1 MTGAAPPLWR
11 QLQAAAAVLAGVR
24 RGESAGAALERID
37 AWQGPTNAFAQ
48 VFADEARADAELD
61 REGPLAGV
69 PIAVKDLFDVRGH
82 PTTGCCA
89 AIPPIPAER
98 DATLVARLRDAG
110 AIVIGKTN
118 QHELAAGVTNLES
131 ACGPTRNPW
140 DPTRISGGSSGGSA
154 VAVASGIVPISLVSD
169 TGGSARIPAAFC
181 GTWGLKPTNGRLPT
195 EGMMPLAPE
204 MDCPGLLAASLE
216 DLRLAWEVLAGERDP
231 GRPPHAVGVLLD
243 GRWARCHVEIR
254 AAIGEACSRLLRAE
268 VGVNDIGGLDLP
280 DAHHVWN
287 RLAWPSFAE
296 RYAGLIGNPALGAG
310 ASSLLGWG
318 EAHRKEQAEARG
330 RAGGVRV
337 RFDGIFRA
345 VDLLL
350 TPTTPYVAP
359 PIDAEE
365 VDLGDGS
372 TMDVHRG
379 GPSWHTTAAS
389 VAGLPAL
396 SVPFATSSEGL
407 PIGVQLIGRAN
418 AEDALL
424 AAADLLRPSDDEPR
438 RPAVPRR

>member
-1 MTGAAPPLWR
+1 
-11 QLQAAAAVLAGVR
+11 VR
-24 RGESAGAALERID
+24 ATRSVDAALERID
-37 AWQGPTNAFAQ
+37 AWQGRTNAFAQ
-48 VFADEARADAELD
+48 VFADEARADAELE

-89 AIPPIPAER
+89 AIPSEPAKR

-154 VAVASGIVPISLVSD
+154 VAVATGIVPISLVSD

-181 GTWGLKPTNGRLPT
+181 GTWGLKPTIGRLPT

-204 MDCPGLLAASLE
+204 MDCPGLLAGSLE
-216 DLRLAWEVLAGERDP
+216 DLRLAWEVLAGDRDP
-231 GRPPHAVGVLLD
+231 GRPPQAVGVLLE

-254 AAIGEACSRLLRAE
+254 AAVGEVSSRFLSA
-268 VGVNDIGGLDLP
+268 GVRVHDIFGFDLD
-280 DAHHVWN
+280 DVHHVWN

-296 RYAGLIGNPALGAG
+296 RYAGLMGNPALGAG

-318 EAHRKEQAEARG
+318 EAHRKEEAEARG
-330 RAGGVRV
+330 HAGRVRV

-359 PIDAEE
+359 PIDAAE
-365 VDLGDGS
+365 VDLGDG
-372 TMDVHRG
+372 TTIDVHRG

-424 AAADLLRPSDDEPR
+424 AAAEVL
-438 RPAVPRR
+438 RPAVELPRPPDPQR

>member
-1 MTGAAPPLWR
+1 
-11 QLQAAAAVLAGVR
+11 VR
-24 RGESAGAALERID
+24 ATRSVDTALERIE
-37 AWQGPTNAFAQ
+37 AWQEQTNAFAQ
-48 VFADEARADAELD
+48 VFADEARAGAELD

-89 AIPPIPAER
+89 AIPPIAAER

-131 ACGPTRNPW
+131 ACGPTRNPR
-140 DPTRISGGSSGGSA
+140 DPTRITGGSSGGSA
-154 VAVASGIVPISLVSD
+154 VAVATGIVPISLVSD

-181 GTWGLKPTNGRLPT
+181 GTWGLKPTQGRLPT
-195 EGMMPLAPE
+195 DGMMPLAPE
-204 MDCPGLLAASLE
+204 MDCPSLLAGSLK
-216 DLRLAWEVLAGERDP
+216 DLRLGWEVLSGERGSAD
-231 GRPPHAVGVLLD
+231 PPHRVGVPLE
-243 GRWARCHVEIR
+243 GRWERCHV
-254 AAIGEACSRLLRAE
+254 
-268 VGVNDIGGLDLP
+268 DIGAAVGEVSSRFLSAGVRVHDIFGFDLD
-280 DAHHVWN
+280 DVHHVWN

-296 RYAGLIGNPALGAG
+296 RYAGLMGNPALGAG

-318 EAHRKEQAEARG
+318 EAHRKGQAEARG
-330 RAGGVRV
+330 HAGGVRV
-337 RFDGIFRA
+337 RFDGMFRA

-365 VDLGDGS
+365 VDLGDGR
-372 TMDVHRG
+372 TIDVHRG
-379 GPSWHTTAAS
+379 GPSWFTTAAN

-418 AEDALL
+418 AEGMLF
-424 AAADLLRPSDDEPR
+424 AAAEILGPWGDEPP

>member
-1 MTGAAPPLWR
+1 VTKSR
-11 QLQAAAAVLAGVR
+11 SVD
-24 RGESAGAALERID
+24 AALEGID
-37 AWQGPTNAFAQ
+37 AWQERTNAFAQ
-48 VFADEARADAELD
+48 VFGNEARADAELD

-89 AIPPIPAER
+89 AIPPVRAER

-154 VAVASGIVPISLVSD
+154 VAVATGIVPISLVSD

-181 GTWGLKPTNGRLPT
+181 GTWGLKPTQGRLST

-204 MDCPGLLAASLE
+204 MDCPGVLGGSLD
-216 DLRLAWEVLAGERDP
+216 DLRLGWEVVADRPSDRTPPTVVGLLRGGRSERCT
-231 GRPPHAVGVLLD
+231 L
-243 GRWARCHVEIR
+243 EIK
-254 AAIGEACSRLLRAE
+254 AAIGQAAE
-268 VGVNDIGGLDLP
+268 RFRDTGVEVHDVDGSALD
-280 DAHHVWN
+280 DVHRVWN
-287 RLAWPSFAE
+287 RLAWPPFAE
-296 RYAGLIGNPALGAG
+296 RYAKLTGNPSLGAG
-310 ASSLLGWG
+310 AASLLRWG
-318 EAHRKEQAEARG
+318 SAHRDELPGA
-330 RAGGVRV
+330 RAGAERIRGWFADA
-337 RFDGIFRA
+337 FDR
-345 VDLLL
+345 VDLFLA
-350 TPTTPYVAP
+350 PTTPYVAP
-359 PIDAEE
+359 PIDAGE
-365 VDLGDGS
+365 VDLGDG
-372 TMDVHRG
+372 TAIDVHRG
-379 GPSWHTTAAS
+379 GPSWHTTAAN

-396 SVPFATSSEGL
+396 SVPFAASSEGL

-424 AAADLLRPSDDEPR
+424 AAAELIRPSDGELP

>member
-1 MTGAAPPLWR
+1 MRATR
-11 QLQAAAAVLAGVR
+11 SVD
-24 RGESAGAALERID
+24 AALEHID
-37 AWQGPTNAFAQ
+37 AWQERTNAFAQ

-89 AIPPIPAER
+89 AIPPVPAER

-154 VAVASGIVPISLVSD
+154 VAVATGIVPISLVSD

-181 GTWGLKPTNGRLPT
+181 GTWGLKPTQGRLPT
-195 EGMMPLAPE
+195 EGMMFLAPE
-204 MDCPGLLAASLE
+204 MDCPGLLGGSLD
-216 DLRLAWEVLAGERDP
+216 DLRLGWEVLADQPNDRTAP
-231 GRPPHAVGVLLD
+231 SVVGVLRG
-243 GRWARCHVEIR
+243 GRWDRCALEIKAAVGQAAERFRDTGVEVR
-254 AAIGEACSRLLRAE
+254 DVDGSA
-268 VGVNDIGGLDLP
+268 LD
-280 DAHHVWN
+280 DVHRVWN
-287 RLAWPSFAE
+287 RLAWPPFAE
-296 RYAGLIGNPALGAG
+296 RYGGLTGNPSLGAG
-310 ASSLLGWG
+310 VASLLGWG
-318 EAHRKEQAEARG
+318 STHRDELPGARARAEEIRG
-330 RAGGVRV
+330 WFADA
-337 RFDGIFRA
+337 FDR
-345 VDLLL
+345 VDLFLAA
-350 TPTTPYVAP
+350 TVPYVSP
-359 PIDAEE
+359 PIDAGE

-379 GPSWHTTAAS
+379 GPSWLTTAAN

-396 SVPFATSSEGL
+396 NVPFSMSSADL
-407 PIGVQLIGRAN
+407 PIGVQLIGPPNR
-418 AEDALL
+418 EDVLF
-424 AAADLLRPSDDEPR
+424 AAAEILRPAGVELR
-438 RPAVPRR
+438 RPGVPRR

>member
-1 MTGAAPPLWR
+1 
-11 QLQAAAAVLAGVR
+11 VR
-24 RGESAGAALERID
+24 ATRSVDAALERID
-37 AWQGPTNAFAQ
+37 TWQGPTNAFAQ
-48 VFADEARADAELD
+48 VFADVARADAELD

-89 AIPPIPAER
+89 AIPPMPAER

-140 DPTRISGGSSGGSA
+140 DPTRITGGSSGGSA
-154 VAVASGIVPISLVSD
+154 VAVATGIVPISLVSD

-181 GTWGLKPTNGRLPT
+181 GTWALKPTQGRLAT
-195 EGMMPLAPE
+195 DGMMPLAPE
-204 MDCPGLLAASLE
+204 MDCPSLLAGSLE
-216 DLRLAWEVLAGERDP
+216 DLRLGWEVLSGERGSAD
-231 GRPPHAVGVLLD
+231 PPHRVGAPHE
-243 GRWARCHVEIR
+243 GRWERCHVDIS
-254 AAIGEACSRLLRAE
+254 AAVGEVSLRFLSA
-268 VGVNDIGGLDLP
+268 GVRVHDIFGLDL
-280 DAHHVWN
+280 DDVHHVWN

-318 EAHRKEQAEARG
+318 EAHRNEQAEARG
-330 RAGGVRV
+330 RAGRVRA
-337 RFDGIFRA
+337 RFDGMFRA

-365 VDLGDGS
+365 VDLGDGT

-379 GPSWHTTAAS
+379 GPSWFTTAAN
-389 VAGLPAL
+389 VAQLPAL
-396 SVPFATSSEGL
+396 SVPFAISSEGL
-407 PIGVQLIGRAN
+407 PIGLQLIGPAN
-418 AEDALL
+418 AERMLF
-424 AAADLLRPSDDEPR
+424 AAAEILGPWGDEPR

>member
-1 MTGAAPPLWR
+1 VIVPR
-11 QLQAAAAVLAGVR
+11 SV
-24 RGESAGAALERID
+24 EAALEGID

-48 VFADEARADAELD
+48 VFADEARVAADVG
-61 REGPLAGV
+61 RGGRLAGM

-89 AIPPIPAER
+89 AIAAEPAER
-98 DATLVARLRDAG
+98 DAALVTRLRDEG

-131 ACGPTRNPW
+131 SCGPTRNPW
-140 DPTRISGGSSGGSA
+140 DLTRITGGSSGGSA
-154 VAVASGIVPISLVSD
+154 ISAATGIVPLSLVSD

-181 GTWGLKPTNGRLPT
+181 GTWGLKATQGRLST

-204 MDCPGLLAASLE
+204 MDCPGLLGGSLE
-216 DLRLAWEVLAGERDP
+216 DLRLGWEVVAD
-231 GRPPHAVGVLLD
+231 RPNEGIAPSVVGLLRG
-243 GRWARCHVEIR
+243 GRWERCALEIR
-254 AAIGEACSRLLRAE
+254 TAIQQVSERFQDTGLE
-268 VGVNDIGGLDLP
+268 VRDVDGSSLD
-280 DAHHVWN
+280 DVHRVWN

-296 RYAGLIGNPALGAG
+296 RYRVLTGDPSLGAG
-310 ASSLLGWG
+310 TASLLAWGSTQRDELPQARARAERIRGWL
-318 EAHRKEQAEARG
+318 AAA
-330 RAGGVRV
+330 
-337 RFDGIFRA
+337 FDR

-350 TPTTPYVAP
+350 TATTPYVAP
-359 PIDAEE
+359 PIDARE

-372 TMDVHRG
+372 TRDVHRG
-379 GPSWHTTAAS
+379 GPSWFTTAAN

-396 SVPFATSSEGL
+396 TIPFSMSNTGL

-418 AEDALL
+418 AENSLL
-424 AAADLLRPSDDEPR
+424 AAAELLQPSDGELP

>member
-1 MTGAAPPLWR
+1 MRATR
-11 QLQAAAAVLAGVR
+11 SVD
-24 RGESAGAALERID
+24 AALERID

-89 AIPPIPAER
+89 AIPPMPAER
-98 DATLVARLRDAG
+98 DATLVARLRGAG

-140 DPTRISGGSSGGSA
+140 DTTRVSGGSSGGSA
-154 VAVASGIVPISLVSD
+154 VAVATGIVPISLVSD

-181 GTWGLKPTNGRLPT
+181 GTWGLKPTHGRLPT

-216 DLRLAWEVLAGERDP
+216 DLRLAWEVVADQPNDRTAPSVVGLLRGGRWERCALEIK
-231 GRPPHAVGVLLD
+231 GAVGQAAERLRETGVEVRDVDGSSLD
-243 GRWARCHVEIR
+243 DVHR
-254 AAIGEACSRLLRAE
+254 
-268 VGVNDIGGLDLP
+268 
-280 DAHHVWN
+280 VWN
-287 RLAWPSFAE
+287 RLAWPPFAE
-296 RYAGLIGNPALGAG
+296 RYEGLTGDPSLGAG
-310 ASSLLGWG
+310 VASLLRWG
-318 EAHRKEQAEARG
+318 LAHREELPDARARAEQIRG
-330 RAGGVRV
+330 WFAGA
-337 RFDGIFRA
+337 FDR
-345 VDLLL
+345 VDLFLAA
-350 TPTTPYVAP
+350 TTPYVAP
-359 PIDAEE
+359 PIDAGE

-379 GPSWHTTAAS
+379 GPSWLTTAAN

-396 SVPFATSSEGL
+396 NVPFSMSSAGL
-407 PIGVQLIGRAN
+407 PIGLQLIAPPDG
-418 AEDALL
+418 EGGLL
-424 AAADLLRPSDDEPR
+424 AAAETLGPWGEEPR

>member
-1 MTGAAPPLWR
+1 VSGSGSVA
-11 QLQAAAAVLAGVR
+11 
-24 RGESAGAALERID
+24 AALEGID
-37 AWQGPTNAFAQ
+37 AWQERTNAFAQ
-48 VFADEARADAELD
+48 VFADEARAAAADVGTD
-61 REGPLAGV
+61 GRLAGL

-89 AIPPIPAER
+89 AIPSEPAER

-154 VAVASGIVPISLVSD
+154 VAVATGIVPISLVSD

-181 GTWGLKPTNGRLPT
+181 GTWGLKPTQGRLST
-195 EGMMPLAPE
+195 EGMMSLAPA
-204 MDCPGLLAASLE
+204 MDCPALLAGSFD
-216 DLRLAWEVLAGERDP
+216 DLRLGWEVLEGQPNDRTAPSVVGLLRGGRWERCALEIKA
-231 GRPPHAVGVLLD
+231 AVGQAAERFRDTGVEVREVDGSALD
-243 GRWARCHVEIR
+243 DVHR
-254 AAIGEACSRLLRAE
+254 
-268 VGVNDIGGLDLP
+268 
-280 DAHHVWN
+280 VWN
-287 RLAWPSFAE
+287 RLAWPPFAE
-296 RYAGLIGNPALGAG
+296 RYGGLTGNLSLGAG
-310 ASSLLGWG
+310 VASLLDWG
-318 EAHRKEQAEARG
+318 STHRDELPGARSRAEQIRSWFGAAFER
-330 RAGGVRV
+330 
-337 RFDGIFRA
+337 
-345 VDLLL
+345 VDLFLAA
-350 TPTTPYVAP
+350 TTPYIAP
-359 PIDAEE
+359 PIDARE

-379 GPSWHTTAAS
+379 GPSWHTTAAN
-389 VAGLPAL
+389 VAGLPTM

-424 AAADLLRPSDDEPR
+424 ATAEILGTWGDEPR
-438 RPAVPRR
+438 RPAVARR

>member
-1 MTGAAPPLWR
+1 VT
-11 QLQAAAAVLAGVR
+11 
-24 RGESAGAALERID
+24 ESRSVDAALERID

-48 VFADEARADAELD
+48 VFADEARAEAELD
-61 REGPLAGV
+61 RKGPLAGV

-89 AIPPIPAER
+89 AIPPMPVER

-154 VAVASGIVPISLVSD
+154 IAVATGIVPISLVSD

-181 GTWGLKPTNGRLPT
+181 GTWGLKPTQGRLST

-231 GRPPHAVGVLLD
+231 GRAPHAVGVLLD

-254 AAIGEACSRLLRAE
+254 AAIGEACSRLLRAK

-296 RYAGLIGNPALGAG
+296 RYAELLDDP
-310 ASSLLGWG
+310 LLGGDSASLIAWG
-318 EAHRKEQAEARG
+318 SAHRDELPDARA
-330 RAGGVRV
+330 RARAIRGGFDAVFRV
-337 RFDGIFRA
+337 
-345 VDLLL
+345 VDVFL
-350 TPTTPYVAP
+350 TAATPSVAP
-359 PIDAEE
+359 PIDARE
-365 VDLGDGS
+365 VDLGDG
-372 TMDVHRG
+372 TTIDVHRG
-379 GPSWHTTAAS
+379 GPSWHTTAAN

-407 PIGVQLIGRAN
+407 PIGVQLIGQAN

-424 AAADLLRPSDDEPR
+424 AAAELLRPSDDEPR

>member
-1 MTGAAPPLWR
+1 MRATR
-11 QLQAAAAVLAGVR
+11 SVD
-24 RGESAGAALERID
+24 AALERID
-37 AWQGPTNAFAQ
+37 AWQGRTNAFAQ

-89 AIPPIPAER
+89 AIAPMPAER
-98 DATLVARLRDAG
+98 DAALVARLRDAG

-154 VAVASGIVPISLVSD
+154 VAVAAGIVPISLVSD

-195 EGMMPLAPE
+195 EGMMSLAPE
-204 MDCPGLLAASLE
+204 MDCPGLLAGSFD
-216 DLRLAWEVLAGERDP
+216 DLRLGWEVLAGRPNDRTGLSVVGLLRGGRWERCALEIKA
-231 GRPPHAVGVLLD
+231 AVGQAAGRFRDTGVEVRDVDGPALD
-243 GRWARCHVEIR
+243 DVHR
-254 AAIGEACSRLLRAE
+254 
-268 VGVNDIGGLDLP
+268 
-280 DAHHVWN
+280 VWN
-287 RLAWPSFAE
+287 RLAWPPFAE
-296 RYAGLIGNPALGAG
+296 RYGGLTGNPSLGAG
-310 ASSLLGWG
+310 AASLLLWGSTHRDELLDARARAERIRGWFDD
-318 EAHRKEQAEARG
+318 AFHR
-330 RAGGVRV
+330 
-337 RFDGIFRA
+337 
-345 VDLLL
+345 VDLFLAA
-350 TPTTPYVAP
+350 TTPYVAP
-359 PIDAEE
+359 PIDAGE
-365 VDLGDGS
+365 VDLGDG
-372 TMDVHRG
+372 TTIDVHRG
-379 GPSWHTTAAS
+379 GPSWHTTAAN

-396 SVPFATSSEGL
+396 SVPFAASSEGL

-424 AAADLLRPSDDEPR
+424 AAAELLGPSDDELR
-438 RPAVPRR
+438 WPAVPRR

>member
-1 MTGAAPPLWR
+1 VTGSSS
-11 QLQAAAAVLAGVR
+11 VD
-24 RGESAGAALERID
+24 AALEGID
-37 AWQGPTNAFAQ
+37 AWQERTNAFAQ

-69 PIAVKDLFDVRGH
+69 PIAVKDLFDVRGR

-98 DATLVARLRDAG
+98 DAALVARLRDAG

-154 VAVASGIVPISLVSD
+154 VAVATGIVPISLVSD

-181 GTWGLKPTNGRLPT
+181 GTWGLKPTQGRLSS

-204 MDCPGLLAASLE
+204 MDCPSLLAGSLE
-216 DLRLAWEVLAGERDP
+216 DLRLGWEVLSGERGSAD
-231 GRPPHAVGVLLD
+231 PPHTVGVPHE
-243 GRWARCHVEIR
+243 GRWERCHVDIR
-254 AAIGEACSRLLRAE
+254 AAVGEVSSRFLSA
-268 VGVNDIGGLDLP
+268 GVRVHDILGFDLD
-280 DAHHVWN
+280 DVHHVWN
-287 RLAWPSFAE
+287 RRAWPSFAE

-318 EAHRKEQAEARG
+318 EAHRKERAEARG

-345 VDLLL
+345 VDLIL

-359 PIDAEE
+359 PIDAGE
-365 VDLGDGS
+365 VDLGDG
-372 TMDVHRG
+372 TTIDVHRG
-379 GPSWHTTAAS
+379 GPSWHTTPAN

-396 SVPFATSSEGL
+396 SVPFAASSEGL
-407 PIGVQLIGRAN
+407 PIGIQLIGRAN
-418 AEDALL
+418 DEAVLF
-424 AAADLLRPSDDEPR
+424 AAAEILGPWGDEPP
-438 RPAVPRR
+438 RPAVPRA